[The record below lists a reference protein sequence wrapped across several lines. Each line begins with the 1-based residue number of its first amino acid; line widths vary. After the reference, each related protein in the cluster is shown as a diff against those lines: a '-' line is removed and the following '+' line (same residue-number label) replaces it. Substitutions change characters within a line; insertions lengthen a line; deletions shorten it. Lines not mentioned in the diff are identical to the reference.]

1 MRGAAPAA
9 IPLPAILLPAILL
22 PAILAAAVLLAAV
35 PRPVAAQPLEAG
47 GSTCGGN
54 AYSSAE
60 VTEGRGR
67 RRGPLTAVP
76 DTLCADIETGRPPTR
91 IELYGIPD
99 RDGSGMPNRDGSAS
113 GLGGGRASAPYER
126 SFRRGPSAD

>member
-1 MRGAAPAA
+1 MRRLARA
-9 IPLPAILLPAILL
+9 
-22 PAILAAAVLLAAV
+22 AILAGSALLA
-35 PRPVAAQPLEAG
+35 PLRPAAAEPLEAG
-47 GSTCGGN
+47 ASACGGN

-99 RDGSGMPNRDGSAS
+99 RDGSAS
-113 GLGGGRASAPYER
+113 GLGGRRAGAPYER
-126 SFRRGPSAD
+126 SYRRRPSAD

>member
-1 MRGAAPAA
+1 MRRVARA
-9 IPLPAILLPAILL
+9 
-22 PAILAAAVLLAAV
+22 AILAGAALLA
-35 PRPVAAQPLEAG
+35 PLRPVAAEPLEAG
-47 GSTCGGN
+47 GSACGGN

-99 RDGSGMPNRDGSAS
+99 RDGSAY
-113 GLGGGRASAPYER
+113 GLGGERAPAPYDR
-126 SFRRGPSAD
+126 SFRRRPSAD

>member
-1 MRGAAPAA
+1 MRGAALAT
-9 IPLPAILLPAILL
+9 
-22 PAILAAAVLLAAV
+22 ILAAFALLASG
-35 PRPVAAQPLEAG
+35 PRPAAAAPLEAG
-47 GSTCGGN
+47 ASPCGGN

-76 DTLCADIETGRPPTR
+76 DTLCADIETGQPPTR

-99 RDGSGMPNRDGSAS
+99 RDGSAY
-113 GLGGGRASAPYER
+113 GLGGAPGSAPYER
-126 SFRRGPSAD
+126 SFRRRPSAD

>member
-1 MRGAAPAA
+1 MLAP
-9 IPLPAILLPAILL
+9 L
-22 PAILAAAVLLAAV
+22 
-35 PRPVAAQPLEAG
+35 RPVAAEPLEAG
-47 GSTCGGN
+47 ASACGGN

-76 DTLCADIETGRPPTR
+76 DTLCADIETGRPSTR

-99 RDGSGMPNRDGSAS
+99 RDGSAY
-113 GLGGGRASAPYER
+113 GLGGERAPAPYDR
-126 SFRRGPSAD
+126 SFRRRPSAD